1 MKGLLKMETILSV
14 FVPIHREGH
23 KFVGKYLLPIFLKKM
38 VSNFE
43 DKVKQQQGYQAP
55 PEQTKEGET
64 IIDKAPPQPKETNKK
79 VGEYIDFDETIEEI
93 EALRQEI
100 AVLRTDLLAQQIKNI
115 ELETGQPLN
124 INTDALKDQ
133 LAGLGSNLEANQA
146 SLADAQE
153 KSAKATAEATRVKK
167 EVDKSSGVGYF

>member
-1 MKGLLKMETILSV
+1 MS
-14 FVPIHREGH
+14 RE
-23 KFVGKYLLPIFLKKM
+23 KIDLKKGVFSKPQYTKTIDTQFNELGVKT
-38 VSNFE
+38 VS
-43 DKVKQQQGYQAP
+43 
-55 PEQTKEGET
+55 EQLQEETSIEEFFKLYNELFYEIPSEGEFNSHRY
-64 IIDKAPPQPKETNKK
+64 IAEQS
-79 VGEYIDFDETIEEI
+79 GEYIDFDNTIEEV

-100 AVLRTDLLAQQIKNI
+100 AILRTDLLAQQIKNI

-133 LAGLGSNLEANQA
+133 LTGLGSNLEANQA

-153 KSAKATAEATRVKK
+153 QSAKATAEATRVKK